1 MDKNNRKMENLDEL
15 LDKTLAVEQELP
27 EGLSERLEKQ
37 IDTWAKAERQ
47 QKRLFT
53 RRWIYWVSG
62 IAATILLTI
71 GIFRY
76 DAYEKEQKTNARE
89 LADATITAQNALQL
103 FFNNFNKG
111 IMQIDNV
118 NRKVDKVNE
127 LLIEKLNY

>member
-1 MDKNNRKMENLDEL
+1 MENLDEL
-15 LDKTLAVEQELP
+15 LDKTLAAEQELP

-47 QKRLFT
+47 QKQLVT

-76 DAYEKEQKTNARE
+76 DAYEKEQETNARE

-103 FFNNFNKG
+103 FFSNFNKG
-111 IMQIDNV
+111 IMQMDNV

>member
-15 LDKTLAVEQELP
+15 LDKTLAAEQELP

-47 QKRLFT
+47 QKQLVT

-76 DAYEKEQKTNARE
+76 DAYEKEQETNARE

-103 FFNNFNKG
+103 FFSNFNKG
-111 IMQIDNV
+111 IMQMDNV

>member
-47 QKRLFT
+47 QKRLLT

-71 GIFRY
+71 GIFHY
-76 DAYEKEQKTNARE
+76 DAYEKEQK
-89 LADATITAQNALQL
+89 Q
-103 FFNNFNKG
+103 
-111 IMQIDNV
+111 MPV
-118 NRKVDKVNE
+118 S
-127 LLIEKLNY
+127 

>member
-1 MDKNNRKMENLDEL
+1 MDKNNRNMENLDEL
-15 LDKTLAVEQELP
+15 LDKTLAAEQELP

-47 QKRLFT
+47 QKQLVT

-76 DAYEKEQKTNARE
+76 DAYEKEQETNARE

-103 FFNNFNKG
+103 FFSNFNKG
-111 IMQIDNV
+111 IMQMDNV